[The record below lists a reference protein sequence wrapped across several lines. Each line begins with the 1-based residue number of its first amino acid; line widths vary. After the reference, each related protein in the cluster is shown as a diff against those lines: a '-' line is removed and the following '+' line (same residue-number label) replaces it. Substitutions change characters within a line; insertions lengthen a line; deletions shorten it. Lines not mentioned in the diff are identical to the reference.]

1 MLLIHC
7 RLKFTLKVGGNE
19 LSFLDITI
27 IKKGNNLEFDWFH
40 KPTFSGRFLNFMSS
54 HPISQKRGIITNLV
68 DKVLRLSH
76 PKFHAKNLNFI
87 IKIFLDNDY
96 PIEFIFDAIRMRI
109 KTLIHRKL
117 ATHPIDEN

>member
-1 MLLIHC
+1 M
-7 RLKFTLKVGGNE
+7 
-19 LSFLDITI
+19 
-27 IKKGNNLEFDWFH
+27 
-40 KPTFSGRFLNFMSS
+40 
-54 HPISQKRGIITNLV
+54 NLV